1 MFQNSVRFL
10 MHTRFYKDYG
20 ITCCLWWAHK

>member
-1 MFQNSVRFL
+1 